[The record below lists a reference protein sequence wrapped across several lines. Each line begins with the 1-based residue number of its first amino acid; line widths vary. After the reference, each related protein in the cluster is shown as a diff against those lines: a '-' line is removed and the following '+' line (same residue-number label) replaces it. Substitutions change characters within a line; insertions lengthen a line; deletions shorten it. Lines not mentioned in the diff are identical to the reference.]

1 MEDIPPPV
9 KLHFGRDGF
18 NHESSADIYDWV
30 NDVDNSR
37 EARMIKLQSQD
48 VNIDTITPAQKKWIR
63 KQKEIRGLH
72 FREQNTESLMDYS
85 EVAVIKKKL
94 F

>member
-37 EARMIKLQSQD
+37 EYRTRALHDMD
-48 VNIDTITPAQKKWIR
+48 YTIDTVTGKTKTWL
-63 KQKEIRGLH
+63 RGR
-72 FREQNTESLMDYS
+72 RELSKPILRESNTNYLMDYS
-85 EVAVIKKKL
+85 EVEVIRRRL
-94 F
+94 H

>member
-30 NDVDNSR
+30 NDVDNNR
-37 EARMIKLQSQD
+37 EYRTRALHDMD
-48 VNIDTITPAQKKWIR
+48 YTIDTVTGKTKGWLRTRYAIDKAVP
-63 KQKEIRGLH
+63 
-72 FREQNTESLMDYS
+72 RESNTNYLKDYS
-85 EVAVIKKKL
+85 EMGVIKQR
-94 F
+94 FY